1 MFSALLVEPT
11 SIQAFVLCEP
21 TRQERRL
28 AMKSIVTERGQITT
42 PKTLRY
48 KLGIDIGTLLAFT
61 AENRRHVV
69 TKRMDSRTI
78 FQLLGRRNCGGRTFQ
93 VMNEFRD
100 KTE

>member
-21 TRQERRL
+21 TRQERIQ
-28 AMKSIVTERGQITT
+28 AMKSIITEQGQITT

-61 AENRRHVV
+61 AENVRHVV
-69 TKRMDSRTI
+69 TKRMDRRTI
-78 FQLLGRRNCGGRTFQ
+78 FQLLGRRTA
-93 VMNEFRD
+93 
-100 KTE
+100 TEEPSWS